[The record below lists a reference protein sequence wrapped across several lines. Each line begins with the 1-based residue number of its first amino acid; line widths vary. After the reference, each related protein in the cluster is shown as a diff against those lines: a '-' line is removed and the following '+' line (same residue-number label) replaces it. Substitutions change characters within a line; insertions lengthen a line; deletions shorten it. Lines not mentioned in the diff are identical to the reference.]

1 MRAVVVNATNEIG
14 NCFTTIET
22 TPTLVA
28 RSCTLLFVGLNS
40 FLNGRAVPYGVAYLL
55 EPIGSN
61 ACATTLT
68 QQWRGCLLSAQKRAH
83 INFIEASICQIS
95 SNHLSLLLAFYGER
109 RIIYIQTIFHPFRF
123 SMTNEGDAHSFI
135 LGVEDRLT

>member
-1 MRAVVVNATNEIG
+1 MSNKGNVFVEGLAMRPNGKTVTDLAIAIFGEEMRAVVVNATNEIG

-28 RSCTLLFVGLNS
+28 RSCTLFFVGLNS
-40 FLNGRAVPYGVAYLL
+40 FLNGRSVPYGVAYLL

-68 QQWRGCLLSAQKRAH
+68 QQRRGCLLSAQKRAH
-83 INFIEASICQIS
+83 INFIEASIC
-95 SNHLSLLLAFYGER
+95 
-109 RIIYIQTIFHPFRF
+109 
-123 SMTNEGDAHSFI
+123 
-135 LGVEDRLT
+135 